1 MTEIICKYR
10 IPFCPD
16 LNDYVEAG
24 VNIDG
29 CVYCS
34 GNSDSG
40 YSCKR
45 VDYMASDESCPSL
58 DYVYKEFSTTVK
70 RYEYDEDPYGNGYL
84 QVGKRVIDL
93 AFIDYLKIGEEVKI
107 DKEVSE

>member
-1 MTEIICKYR
+1 M
-10 IPFCPD
+10 
-16 LNDYVEAG
+16 LNEYVKAG
-24 VNIDG
+24 VNLDG
-29 CVYCS
+29 SVYCM
-34 GNSDSG
+34 GNSDNV
-40 YSCKR
+40 YTCPH
-45 VDYMASDESCPSL
+45 VVASDTTCKEL

-107 DKEVSE
+107 DKEVNG

>member
-10 IPFCPD
+10 IPFCPM
-16 LNDYVEAG
+16 LNDYVEAC
-24 VNIDG
+24 VNLDG
-29 CVYCS
+29 SVCCS
-34 GNSDSG
+34 GQSDNG
-40 YSCKR
+40 DICPRY
-45 VDYMASDESCPSL
+45 DYIASDTPCKTL

-70 RYEYDEDPYGNGYL
+70 RYEYDEDPYGDGYI

-107 DKEVSE
+107 DKEVNG